1 MAHTDMTYSQQQ
13 TAAPKRLGIKRWG
26 GAVPYLFIF
35 PWIFGFLVFTLGPLL
50 FSLII
55 SFFDW
60 PIVGQV
66 TFVGIDN
73 YVEMFS
79 NDPLFWKSLFVTLK
93 FAALFVPLNII
104 VALGLAMLLNQNVKG
119 SAFFRTA
126 FYLPSV
132 ISGVALAMIWSWVYS
147 GDYGILNYFLSL
159 VGIEGPDW
167 LNDTKWSLVAMVI
180 ASLWG
185 QGSMMLIFL
194 AGLKGIP
201 KDLYESA
208 SMDGAGKIRQFFNVT
223 IPMITPT
230 LLFNLITS
238 IIAAFQQLTLAL
250 LLTGGGPLKSTYF
263 YAMYMYENAFKYFK
277 MGYSAANAWF
287 MFLIVLTL
295 TFLVFKS
302 SEAWVF
308 YEGEM
313 KTKKEKAKPKRVK
326 RGVQASRKGNSI

>member
-1 MAHTDMTYSQQQ
+1 MAQSYPQ
-13 TAAPKRLGIKRWG
+13 TAGNNAASFKPRRKRRWG
-26 GAVPYLFIF
+26 GAAPYLFIF

-55 SFFDW
+55 SFYDW

-66 TFVGIDN
+66 RFIGLGN
-73 YVEMFS
+73 YVSMFTD
-79 NDPLFWKSLFVTLK
+79 DPLFWKSFGVTLK
-93 FAALFVPLNII
+93 FAALFVPLNIA
-104 VALGLAMLLNQNVKG
+104 VALGLAILLNQSTRG
-119 SAFFRTA
+119 SAIFRTA

-147 GDYGILNYFLSL
+147 GDYGILNYILSIFG
-159 VGIEGPDW
+159 VQGPDW
-167 LNDTKWSLVAMVI
+167 LNDTQWSLVAMVV

-185 QGSMMLIFL
+185 QGSMMLVFL

-208 SMDGAGKIRQFFNVT
+208 SIDGAGTIRQFFSVT
-223 IPMITPT
+223 VPMLSPT
-230 LLFNLITS
+230 ILFNLITS

-250 LLTGGGPLKSTYF
+250 LLTGGGPMKATYF
-263 YAMYMYENAFKYFK
+263 YAMYMYENAFKYYK

-313 KTKKEKAKPKRVK
+313 KRKPQKKSKS
-326 RGVQASRKGNSI
+326 GGKGKSA

>member
-1 MAHTDMTYSQQQ
+1 MAQIYPRHSGER
-13 TAAPKRLGIKRWG
+13 TASLKPARKRSG
-26 GAVPYLFIF
+26 GRAVPYLFLF

-66 TFVGIDN
+66 HFIGFGN
-73 YVEMFS
+73 YAAMFTD
-79 NDPLFWKSLFVTLK
+79 DPLFWKSFGVTIK
-93 FAALFVPLNII
+93 FAALFVPLNIA
-104 VALGLAMLLNQNVKG
+104 VALGLALLLNQNTRG
-119 SAFFRTA
+119 TAFFRTA

-159 VGIEGPDW
+159 IGVQGPDW
-167 LNDTKWSLVAMVI
+167 LNDKHWSLAAMVI

-201 KDLYESA
+201 KDIYESA
-208 SMDGAGKIRQFFNVT
+208 SIDGAGKLRQFASIT
-223 IPMITPT
+223 IPMLSPT
-230 LLFNLITS
+230 ILFNLITS

-287 MFLIVLTL
+287 MFLIVLALTL
-295 TFLVFKS
+295 AVFKT

-313 KTKKEKAKPKRVK
+313 KRKTQGR
-326 RGVQASRKGNSI
+326 RRAS

>member
-1 MAHTDMTYSQQQ
+1 MAQTYPQLAQAGNP
-13 TAAPKRLGIKRWG
+13 TASLKPRRKRKWG
-26 GAVPYLFIF
+26 GVIPYLFIS

-50 FSLII
+50 FSLVI

-66 TFVGIDN
+66 KFIGLHN
-73 YVEMFS
+73 YAEMFTD
-79 NDPLFWKSLFVTLK
+79 DPLFWKSLGVTLK
-93 FAALFVPLNII
+93 FAVLFVPLNIA
-104 VALGLAMLLNQNVKG
+104 VALGLAILLNQKTRG
-119 SAFFRTA
+119 SAIFRTA

-159 VGIEGPDW
+159 VGIQGPDW
-167 LNDTKWSLVAMVI
+167 LNDPHWSLVAMVV

-185 QGSMMLIFL
+185 QGSMMLVFL

-208 SMDGAGKIRQFFNVT
+208 SIDGAGKLRQFFSVT
-223 IPMITPT
+223 IPMLSPT
-230 LLFNLITS
+230 ILFNLITS

-250 LLTGGGPLKSTYF
+250 LLTGGGPMKATYF
-263 YAMYMYENAFKYFK
+263 YAMYMYENAFKYFQ

-287 MFLIVLTL
+287 MFLIVLSL

-313 KTKKEKAKPKRVK
+313 KRKPQKKAKSGGR
-326 RGVQASRKGNSI
+326 RRSA